1 VKRIFFYPLIFILSV
16 GIAYDLLSTWRGVS
30 LLKPPYPSE
39 ERFLRALRFAPS
51 NPDPFYGLSLFYQW
65 DFRSMDLEKSLV
77 YIREAIKR
85 NPLEQTYWT
94 NLAKVHQRLG
104 EKKAFE
110 RALENA
116 ILVNPRSYQ
125 GRWVVGNL
133 FLQGEDVSKA
143 LPHFS
148 YLLRHYPE
156 QSSLVYDVWLKVV
169 DEPEFILEKLVP
181 EDPSSLKSYL
191 CYLYENNDSA
201 SAKKVWKRRAAL
213 GQKVDRSETLRHIDF
228 LISRNEFN
236 EAMEVWKA
244 RAREEGFSTPT
255 DGNLITNGGFEE
267 EKILGGGFDWKIAE
281 VKGARVAFDRS
292 VAFEG
297 NSSMRITFDGKENV
311 DFHHLHQIVL
321 LKPNTD
327 YSLKAHIRTK
337 EVSTKSGPKIEIHGI
352 GSPFHASSES
362 VIGDNAWKE
371 LSVAFRTAP
380 QSQAGVVRVRRE
392 KTDKFDR
399 LISGTVWID
408 NVRLTERPSPFP
420 SPQRGEDGGEGAKD

>member
-1 VKRIFFYPLIFILSV
+1 MKRIFFYLLVLILSI

-30 LLKPPYPSE
+30 LLKPPYSSE
-39 ERFLRALRFAPS
+39 ESFLKALRFAPS

-65 DFRSMDLEKSLV
+65 DFRLMDLEKSLS
-77 YIREAIKR
+77 YLHQAIER
-85 NPLEQTYWT
+85 NPSEQTYWI
-94 NLAKVHQRLG
+94 NLAKIHQRLG

-116 ILVNPRSYQ
+116 IVVNPTGYQ
-125 GRWVVGNL
+125 GRWVVGSL
-133 FLQGEDVSKA
+133 LLQGEDVAKA

-156 QSSLVYDVWLKVV
+156 ESSLVYDIWLKVV
-169 DEPEFILEKLVP
+169 DDPDSLLEKLVP

-191 CYLYENNDSA
+191 SYLYENNDSE
-201 SAKKVWKRRAAL
+201 SAKKVWQKRASL
-213 GQKVDRSETLRHIDF
+213 GQRVDRSETLRHIDF
-228 LISRNEFN
+228 LISQNEVK

-244 RAREEGFSTPT
+244 RLHEEGLSLPT
-255 DGNLITNGGFEE
+255 DGNLITNGGFEK
-267 EKILGGGFDWKIAE
+267 EKILGGGFDWKITE
-281 VKGARVAFDRS
+281 VKGAKVSFDRS

-297 NSSMRITFDGKENV
+297 NHSIKIAFDGKENV
-311 DFHHLHQIVL
+311 DFHHIYQIVS

-327 YSLKAHIRTK
+327 YSLKAYIRTK
-337 EVSTKSGPKIEIHGI
+337 EVSTKSGPKIEVYGI
-352 GSPFHASSES
+352 GSTFHGSSES
-362 VIGDNAWKE
+362 VIGDSAWKE
-371 LSVAFRTAP
+371 LRVAFRTTP

-408 NVRLTERPSPFP
+408 DVRLTER
-420 SPQRGEDGGEGAKD
+420 